1 MQNFSFFEV
10 LEDQA
15 NEVIKAL
22 NKVKIKG
29 RKVIVELA
37 GENTGNSD
45 KSGKKRT
52 PAKEESATPKK
63 KERKPTKADKEAAA
77 TGKKKPSREER
88 GYTEPRGTK
97 KKDDWKQFFAP
108 ENSKWLKGEKPN
120 FEEEGW
126 ARRKP
131 KKK

>member
-1 MQNFSFFEV
+1 MQ
-10 LEDQA
+10 EDKA
-15 NEVIKAL
+15 KEVIKAL
-22 NKVKIKG
+22 NKVKMKG

-45 KSGKKRT
+45 KSGKKRASRDEA
-52 PAKEESATPKK
+52 PK
-63 KERKPTKADKEAAA
+63 KERKSAKSSKAEKEPAPS
-77 TGKKKPSREER
+77 KKEKKVKPSREER
-88 GYTEPRGTK
+88 GYTEPRGPK

-108 ENSKWLKGEKPN
+108 ENSKWLKGEKPD